1 MTVKKYKHCI
11 VPKRVQ
17 VTTKTTNTWS
27 STNDTMSIA
36 FENTVFS
43 LIPKENATISVDF
56 F

>member
-43 LIPKENATISVDF
+43 NVIDSVSF
-56 F
+56 LSRVF